1 MEENDW
7 LVGGDRIRA
16 RGGLGDVEGG
26 SRDRECPG
34 AAGRAGVRGDAEG
47 HGARPRAARAAVTE
61 IHAALLAAVY
71 AQPVPA
77 VTVLLPVPAAAVNV
91 WLVGEIEYAQ
101 APACVTLKVA
111 PAIVS
116 VPDRLV
122 VAVLAATLKEVVP
135 GLALARAS
143 NTRAGRDALTAP

>member
-1 MEENDW
+1 MAPAIVSVPDRLVVAVLAATLND
-7 LVGGDRIRA
+7 V
-16 RGGLGDVEGG
+16 V
-26 SRDRECPG
+26 PG
-34 AAGRAGVRGDAEG
+34 PVPLA
-47 HGARPRAARAAVTE
+47 PPVTE
-61 IHAALLAAVY
+61 IHAALLAAVH
-71 AQPVPA
+71 AQPAPA

-122 VAVLAATLKEVVP
+122 VAVLAVTLKEVVP

>member
-1 MEENDW
+1 M
-7 LVGGDRIRA
+7 V
-16 RGGLGDVEGG
+16 
-26 SRDRECPG
+26 
-34 AAGRAGVRGDAEG
+34 DA
-47 HGARPRAARAAVTE
+47 VQ
-61 IHAALLAAVY
+61 
-71 AQPVPA
+71 AQPAPA
-77 VTVLLPVPAAAVNV
+77 VTVLLPVPAMEEND
-91 WLVGEIEYAQ
+91 WLVGEIECAQ

-122 VAVLAATLKEVVP
+122 VAVLAVTLKEVVP